1 MACARI
7 RVELI
12 VKEMLGP
19 VFGNDI
25 VIIKFKSVE
34 LELRRVRIDIVNY
47 F

>member
-7 RVELI
+7 RAELK

-19 VFGNDI
+19 FSGNDI
-25 VIIKFKSVE
+25 VKIKFKSVV
-34 LELRRVRIDIVNY
+34 LQLQRVRIDIVNY